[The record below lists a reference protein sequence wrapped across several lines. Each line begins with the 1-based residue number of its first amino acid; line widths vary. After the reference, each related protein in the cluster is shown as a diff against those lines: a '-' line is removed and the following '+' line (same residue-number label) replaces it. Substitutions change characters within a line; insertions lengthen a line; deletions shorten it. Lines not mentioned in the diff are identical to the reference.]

1 MTDNTMK
8 QLYTLAITLLVLA
21 GCTGVKNKALFPESP
36 SERTASA
43 VAELRRFLTDAPEG
57 WIMEYTPDE
66 NQSFG
71 GFLMHVRFQKS
82 GEVIVNSELQ
92 KQDAPATSGLYSIQS
107 DKGTVLSFDTYNPT
121 FHYFAD
127 PDINDGHGRGKG
139 FLGDWSMV
147 VLSQSADRI
156 TLRGKMSDN
165 IITLHRPKEGVD
177 AYYAKARALK
187 AEAFD
192 LDYYFLTTHQ
202 DAWTGTIGGKK
213 VVLYYNL
220 DGFNVFD
227 VEIEGEYDRVQ
238 APYVI
243 TDTGLRFL
251 TPLLKVTELTWNAT
265 DKSWKLPSGDALTL
279 REDPVYKSYAKYLGK
294 YMLQYIDFRARK
306 VVQAPV
312 ELEMAPRNQYL
323 VKGLPYDITLTYLP
337 ESDAILLAPQAIV
350 AGGKQY
356 VLVALDSE
364 GHIGQASDIGLV
376 TAPVPNSEGVY
387 KFEDNG
393 KWGKEIWAFAAIDL
407 SSVSIA
413 PITPALFSLKTLS
426 KLPD

>member
-21 GCTGVKNKALFPESP
+21 GCTGVKNKALFPDSP
-36 SERTASA
+36 SERTAAA
-43 VAELRRFLTDAPEG
+43 VAELSRFLTEAPEG

-66 NQSFG
+66 EQSFG
-71 GFLMHVRFQKS
+71 GFLMHVRFQEN
-82 GEVIVNSELQ
+82 GEVIVNSEIQ
-92 KQDAPATSGLYSIQS
+92 KQDAPATSGLYSIKS
-107 DKGTVLSFDTYNPT
+107 DKGTVLSFDTYNPI

-139 FLGDWSMV
+139 YLGDWSMV

-165 IITLHRPKEGVD
+165 IITLHRPKEGVN

-187 AEAFD
+187 ADAFD
-192 LDYYFLTTHQ
+192 LDYYFLTAHQ
-202 DAWTGTIGGKK
+202 DAWTGTIDGKK

-220 DGFNVFD
+220 DGYNVFD

-251 TPLLKVTELTWNAT
+251 TPLLKVTELTWNAA

-279 REDPVYKSYAKYLGK
+279 REDPIYKPYSKYLGK
-294 YMLQYIDFRARK
+294 YILQYTDYRARK
-306 VVQAPV
+306 VVKAPI
-312 ELEMAPRNQYL
+312 ELETAPRQQYL
-323 VKGLPYDITLTYLP
+323 VKGLPYEVTLTYLP
-337 ESDAILLAPQAIV
+337 ESDAVLFAPQAIV

-356 VLVALDSE
+356 LLAVLDPE
-364 GHIGQASDIGLV
+364 GHIGQASEIGFV
-376 TAPVPNSEGVY
+376 TVPVPDREGVY

-393 KWGKEIWAFAAIDL
+393 KWGKEIFAFAAIDL
-407 SSVSIA
+407 PTVSIA
-413 PITPALFSLKTLS
+413 SITPALFAPAALT